1 MKQMLNGKAIGALVK
16 GTACSLTA
24 LLAFACGNS
33 QQGMMPASAL
43 AVMTVTPTSQELNS
57 TYPTT
62 IRGKQDIE
70 IRPRVSGHIV
80 KLCVDEGA
88 VVRKGQPLFL
98 IDAVPYQ
105 KQVQAA
111 AATVEVAKA
120 NVETNKLTLE
130 SKTQLHAQNIIS
142 DYELQVAKAA
152 LASAQ
157 ANLAQA
163 EANLANAQNDL
174 SYTTITSPS
183 NGVVGTIPYRV
194 GSLVSSATVEPLTIV
209 SDIDEMFAYFSMNE
223 KQLLTMTRDEKG
235 SIADM
240 IKAMPEVQLVLAD
253 GSMYPLK
260 GKIETVSGVIDPSTG
275 AVQLRALFKNPN
287 RVLRS
292 GATGTILV
300 PSVLDSVIVI
310 PQSATTEMQ
319 DKKFVYVVDDSSKVH
334 NTEITVFELEDGKNY
349 MVTGGL
355 NAGDRVVLEGVA
367 SLRDGAQ
374 IQPITPEQSAAKVK
388 AMTQPQSAQGAAA
401 AKDKAAQ
408 K

>member
-1 MKQMLNGKAIGALVK
+1 MMNGKAIGALVK

-111 AATVEVAKA
+111 AATVE
-120 NVETNKLTLE
+120 
-130 SKTQLHAQNIIS
+130 
-142 DYELQVAKAA
+142 VAKAA

>member
-1 MKQMLNGKAIGALVK
+1 MKQMMNGKAIGALVK

-80 KLCVDEGA
+80 KLCVDEGT

>member
-1 MKQMLNGKAIGALVK
+1 MKNGKAIGALVK

-33 QQGMMPASAL
+33 QQGMMPTAAL
-43 AVMTVTPTSQELNS
+43 AVMTVEPTSQELNS

-174 SYTTITSPS
+174 SYTTITL
-183 NGVVGTIPYRV
+183 
-194 GSLVSSATVEPLTIV
+194 SLIH
-209 SDIDEMFAYFSMNE
+209 I
-223 KQLLTMTRDEKG
+223 
-235 SIADM
+235 
-240 IKAMPEVQLVLAD
+240 
-253 GSMYPLK
+253 
-260 GKIETVSGVIDPSTG
+260 
-275 AVQLRALFKNPN
+275 
-287 RVLRS
+287 
-292 GATGTILV
+292 
-300 PSVLDSVIVI
+300 
-310 PQSATTEMQ
+310 
-319 DKKFVYVVDDSSKVH
+319 
-334 NTEITVFELEDGKNY
+334 
-349 MVTGGL
+349 
-355 NAGDRVVLEGVA
+355 
-367 SLRDGAQ
+367 
-374 IQPITPEQSAAKVK
+374 
-388 AMTQPQSAQGAAA
+388 
-401 AKDKAAQ
+401 
-408 K
+408 

>member
-1 MKQMLNGKAIGALVK
+1 M
-16 GTACSLTA
+16 
-24 LLAFACGNS
+24 
-33 QQGMMPASAL
+33 
-43 AVMTVTPTSQELNS
+43 
-57 TYPTT
+57 
-62 IRGKQDIE
+62 R
-70 IRPRVSGHIV
+70 
-80 KLCVDEGA
+80 GA

-194 GSLVSSATVEPLTIV
+194 GSLVSSSTAEPLTIV

-253 GSMYPLK
+253 GSIYPLK
-260 GKIETVSGVIDPSTG
+260 GKIETVEWCDRSFNWCGSAESI
-275 AVQLRALFKNPN
+275 VQKSEPRFA
-287 RVLRS
+287 
-292 GATGTILV
+292 
-300 PSVLDSVIVI
+300 
-310 PQSATTEMQ
+310 
-319 DKKFVYVVDDSSKVH
+319 
-334 NTEITVFELEDGKNY
+334 
-349 MVTGGL
+349 
-355 NAGDRVVLEGVA
+355 
-367 SLRDGAQ
+367 
-374 IQPITPEQSAAKVK
+374 
-388 AMTQPQSAQGAAA
+388 
-401 AKDKAAQ
+401 
-408 K
+408 

>member
-1 MKQMLNGKAIGALVK
+1 MKQMKNGKAIGALVK

-33 QQGMMPASAL
+33 QQGMMPTAAL
-43 AVMTVTPTSQELNS
+43 AVMTVEPTSQELNS

-183 NGVVGTIPYRV
+183 NGVVGTSPYRV

-260 GKIETVSGVIDPSTG
+260 GKIETVSGVIDTSTG

-319 DKKFVYVVDDSSKVH
+319 DKKFV
-334 NTEITVFELEDGKNY
+334 
-349 MVTGGL
+349 
-355 NAGDRVVLEGVA
+355 
-367 SLRDGAQ
+367 
-374 IQPITPEQSAAKVK
+374 
-388 AMTQPQSAQGAAA
+388 
-401 AKDKAAQ
+401 
-408 K
+408 